1 MKALV
6 QAVYTGNI
14 KTCTPTYEGKKIKIF
29 IHWTNKKGHLWR

>member
-14 KTCTPTYEGKKIKIF
+14 KTRMLTYEGKKSRFLHFGQI
-29 IHWTNKKGHLWR
+29 KKGHQ